1 METYYTDKE
10 RKFVISAFRELR
22 IALADDLSYPE
33 IRRIEDIIKG
43 GIAAGKAHRDKY
55 GINPSVRHLNT
66 ALLLSRYV
74 GADRNMIIATLLYQ
88 ICSDDYFSL
97 EDVKAEFG
105 DDVRSIIHGLKNVA
119 DLYKKQTTQRDENFS
134 KLMMAFAEN
143 IRVIIIMIVD
153 RLALMKAI
161 NHHPNQ
167 KFVFD
172 IASES
177 LYLYAPLAHRL
188 GLYKIK
194 SELEDMSLK
203 YTNRDLYTQIA
214 HKLNESKQERDKYI
228 AEFIAPIKKKLED
241 DGFKFEI
248 KGRTKSIY
256 SIWNKMR
263 KQNAELKDIYDLF
276 AIRIIIDTPLK
287 NERSDCWKA
296 FAIVTD
302 MFKPNPSRLKDWISI
317 PKSNGYESLH
327 TTVTGPGQR
336 WVEVQIRTQRMDE
349 IAEKGLAAHF
359 KYKGV
364 KSEKSLDDW
373 MANVRDLLETSGK
386 DTPEIMK
393 KMNMDVY
400 DKEVFIFTPK
410 GDLFRLPLGATIL
423 DFAFAIHSKIGCSC
437 IGGKVNGKTHKINYE
452 LKNGDTVEVLT
463 SSTQQPKQQWLSIV
477 TTSKAKNKI
486 RQSLNEI
493 SNRSAEFAKE
503 LLQRRFKNRKIE
515 IEEAILT
522 KVIKRLGYKTATDFY
537 NEISSEK
544 LDIGQIVDSYVA
556 LKEKE
561 DETQQIA
568 SSRSAQEFVMQP
580 PALSSSE
587 SSDVVIIGEGIKGIN
602 FKLSKCCMPIQG
614 DDIMGFIASDGAIK
628 IHKRGCPNAR
638 HLMNRYPYRTIK
650 AAWSEIVGGNQF
662 AVPLSIIGNDDIGI
676 VNNIT
681 SLITKE
687 KSVSLR
693 SIAIDSNDGL
703 FQGRLVVGVND
714 TVSLNNLIKKIT
726 AIKGVKSMQQ
736 TNYIDNLLSRGFD
749 S

>member
-410 GDLFRLPLGATIL
+410 GDLFRLPLRATIL
-423 DFAFAIHSKIGCSC
+423 DFAFAIHSKIGCTC

-726 AIKGVKSMQQ
+726 AIKGVKDVRR
-736 TNYIDNLLSRGFD
+736 NN
-749 S
+749 

>member
-423 DFAFAIHSKIGCSC
+423 DFAFAIHSKIGCTC

-580 PALSSSE
+580 PTLSSSE

-726 AIKGVKSMQQ
+726 TIKGVKDVRR
-736 TNYIDNLLSRGFD
+736 NN
-749 S
+749 

>member
-22 IALADDLSYPE
+22 MALADDLSYPE

-88 ICSDDYFSL
+88 ICSDNYFSL

-423 DFAFAIHSKIGCSC
+423 DFAFAIHSKIGCTC

-544 LDIGQIVDSYVA
+544 LDIGQIVDNYVA

-580 PALSSSE
+580 PTLSSSE

-726 AIKGVKSMQQ
+726 AIKGVKDVRR
-736 TNYIDNLLSRGFD
+736 NN
-749 S
+749 

>member
-194 SELEDMSLK
+194 SKLEDMSLK

-423 DFAFAIHSKIGCSC
+423 DFAFAIHSKIGCTC

-463 SSTQQPKQQWLSIV
+463 SSTKQPKQQWLSIV

-726 AIKGVKSMQQ
+726 AIKGVKDVRR
-736 TNYIDNLLSRGFD
+736 NN
-749 S
+749 

>member
-423 DFAFAIHSKIGCSC
+423 DFAFAIHSKIGCTC

-544 LDIGQIVDSYVA
+544 LDIGQIVDNYVA

-726 AIKGVKSMQQ
+726 AIKGVKDVRR
-736 TNYIDNLLSRGFD
+736 NN
-749 S
+749 

>member
-43 GIAAGKAHRDKY
+43 GIAAGKANRDKY

-423 DFAFAIHSKIGCSC
+423 DFAFAIHSKIGCTC

-687 KSVSLR
+687 KSVSLC

-726 AIKGVKSMQQ
+726 AIKGVKDVRR
-736 TNYIDNLLSRGFD
+736 NN
-749 S
+749 

>member
-423 DFAFAIHSKIGCSC
+423 DFAFAIHSKIGCTC
-437 IGGKVNGKTHKINYE
+437 IGGKVHGKTHKINYE

-544 LDIGQIVDSYVA
+544 LDIGQIVDNYVA

-580 PALSSSE
+580 PTLSSSE

-726 AIKGVKSMQQ
+726 AIKGVKDVRR
-736 TNYIDNLLSRGFD
+736 NN
-749 S
+749 

>member
-22 IALADDLSYPE
+22 IALAEDLSYPE

-423 DFAFAIHSKIGCSC
+423 DFAFAIHSKIGCTC

-726 AIKGVKSMQQ
+726 AIKGVKDVRR
-736 TNYIDNLLSRGFD
+736 NN
-749 S
+749 

>member
-423 DFAFAIHSKIGCSC
+423 DFAFAIHSKIGCTC

-687 KSVSLR
+687 KNVSLR

-726 AIKGVKSMQQ
+726 AIKGVKDVRR
-736 TNYIDNLLSRGFD
+736 NN
-749 S
+749 

>member
-423 DFAFAIHSKIGCSC
+423 DFAFAIHSKIGCTC

-638 HLMNRYPYRTIK
+638 HLMSRYPYRTIK

-681 SLITKE
+681 SLITK
-687 KSVSLR
+687 
-693 SIAIDSNDGL
+693 
-703 FQGRLVVGVND
+703 
-714 TVSLNNLIKKIT
+714 
-726 AIKGVKSMQQ
+726 
-736 TNYIDNLLSRGFD
+736 
-749 S
+749 

>member
-1 METYYTDKE
+1 METYYTYKE

-423 DFAFAIHSKIGCSC
+423 DFAFAIHSKIGCTC

-544 LDIGQIVDSYVA
+544 LDIGLIVDSYVA

-726 AIKGVKSMQQ
+726 AIKGVKDVRR
-736 TNYIDNLLSRGFD
+736 NN
-749 S
+749 

>member
-714 TVSLNNLIKKIT
+714 SVSLNNLIKKIT
-726 AIKGVKSMQQ
+726 AIKGVKDVRR
-736 TNYIDNLLSRGFD
+736 NN
-749 S
+749 

>member
-423 DFAFAIHSKIGCSC
+423 DFAFAIHSKIGCTC

-614 DDIMGFIASDGAIK
+614 DDIMGFITSDGAIK

-638 HLMNRYPYRTIK
+638 HLMSRYPYRTIK

-726 AIKGVKSMQQ
+726 AIKGVKDVRR
-736 TNYIDNLLSRGFD
+736 NN
-749 S
+749 

>member
-33 IRRIEDIIKG
+33 IRRIEDIIKD

-423 DFAFAIHSKIGCSC
+423 DFAFAIHSKIGCTC

-587 SSDVVIIGEGIKGIN
+587 ASDVVIIGEGIKGIN

-726 AIKGVKSMQQ
+726 AIKGVKDVRR
-736 TNYIDNLLSRGFD
+736 NN
-749 S
+749 

>member
-228 AEFIAPIKKKLED
+228 AEFIVPIKKKLED

-423 DFAFAIHSKIGCSC
+423 DFAFAIHSKIGCTC

-568 SSRSAQEFVMQP
+568 SSRSAQEFVIQP

-726 AIKGVKSMQQ
+726 AIKGVKDVRR
-736 TNYIDNLLSRGFD
+736 NN
-749 S
+749 

>member
-88 ICSDDYFSL
+88 ICSDDYFSI

-423 DFAFAIHSKIGCSC
+423 DFAFAIHSKIGCTC

-726 AIKGVKSMQQ
+726 AIKGVKDVRR
-736 TNYIDNLLSRGFD
+736 NN
-749 S
+749 

>member
-74 GADRNMIIATLLYQ
+74 GADRNMIIATLLYH

-423 DFAFAIHSKIGCSC
+423 DFAFAIHSKIGCTC

-486 RQSLNEI
+486 RQSRNEI
-493 SNRSAEFAKE
+493 SNRSAEFTKE

-726 AIKGVKSMQQ
+726 AIKGVKDVRR
-736 TNYIDNLLSRGFD
+736 NN
-749 S
+749 

>member
-228 AEFIAPIKKKLED
+228 AEFIAPIKKRLED

-423 DFAFAIHSKIGCSC
+423 DFAFAIHSKIGCTC

-561 DETQQIA
+561 DEAQQIA

-638 HLMNRYPYRTIK
+638 HLMSRYPYRTIK

-726 AIKGVKSMQQ
+726 AIKGVKDVRR
-736 TNYIDNLLSRGFD
+736 NN
-749 S
+749 

>member
-423 DFAFAIHSKIGCSC
+423 DFAFAIHSKIGCTC

-503 LLQRRFKNRKIE
+503 LLQRRFKNRKSE

-726 AIKGVKSMQQ
+726 AIKGVKDVRR
-736 TNYIDNLLSRGFD
+736 NN
-749 S
+749 

>member
-537 NEISSEK
+537 NEISSKK

-726 AIKGVKSMQQ
+726 AIKGVKDVRR
-736 TNYIDNLLSRGFD
+736 NN
-749 S
+749 

>member
-276 AIRIIIDTPLK
+276 AIRIIINTPLK

-423 DFAFAIHSKIGCSC
+423 DFAFAIHSKIGCTC

-726 AIKGVKSMQQ
+726 AIKGVKDVRR
-736 TNYIDNLLSRGFD
+736 NN
-749 S
+749 

>member
-214 HKLNESKQERDKYI
+214 HKLNESKLERDKYI

-423 DFAFAIHSKIGCSC
+423 DFAFAIHSKIGCTC

-726 AIKGVKSMQQ
+726 AIKGVKDVRR
-736 TNYIDNLLSRGFD
+736 NN
-749 S
+749 

>member
-423 DFAFAIHSKIGCSC
+423 DFAFAIHSKIGCTC

-638 HLMNRYPYRTIK
+638 HLINRYPYRTIK

-726 AIKGVKSMQQ
+726 AIKGVKDVRR
-736 TNYIDNLLSRGFD
+736 NN
-749 S
+749 

>member
-161 NHHPNQ
+161 NRHPNQ

-423 DFAFAIHSKIGCSC
+423 DFAFAIHSKIGCTC

-638 HLMNRYPYRTIK
+638 HLMSRYPYRTIK

-726 AIKGVKSMQQ
+726 AIKGVKDVRR
-736 TNYIDNLLSRGFD
+736 NN
-749 S
+749 

>member
-33 IRRIEDIIKG
+33 IRRIEDIIRG

-423 DFAFAIHSKIGCSC
+423 DFAFAIHSKIGCTC

-587 SSDVVIIGEGIKGIN
+587 SCDVVIIGEGIKGIN

-726 AIKGVKSMQQ
+726 AIKGVKDVRR
-736 TNYIDNLLSRGFD
+736 NN
-749 S
+749 

>member
-1 METYYTDKE
+1 METYYKDKE

-423 DFAFAIHSKIGCSC
+423 DFAFAIHSKIGCTC

-544 LDIGQIVDSYVA
+544 LDIGQIVDNYVA

-580 PALSSSE
+580 PTLSSSE

-726 AIKGVKSMQQ
+726 AIKGVKDVRR
-736 TNYIDNLLSRGFD
+736 NN
-749 S
+749 

>member
-97 EDVKAEFG
+97 ENVKAVFG

-423 DFAFAIHSKIGCSC
+423 DFAFAIHSKIGCTC

-726 AIKGVKSMQQ
+726 AIKGVKDVRR
-736 TNYIDNLLSRGFD
+736 NN
-749 S
+749 

>member
-587 SSDVVIIGEGIKGIN
+587 SSDVVIIGESIKGIN

-726 AIKGVKSMQQ
+726 AIKGVKDVRR
-736 TNYIDNLLSRGFD
+736 NN
-749 S
+749 

>member
-423 DFAFAIHSKIGCSC
+423 DFAFAIHSKIGCTC

-493 SNRSAEFAKE
+493 SNRSVEFAKE

-726 AIKGVKSMQQ
+726 AIKGVKDVRR
-736 TNYIDNLLSRGFD
+736 NN
-749 S
+749 

>member
-1 METYYTDKE
+1 MEAYYTEKE
-10 RKFVISAFRELR
+10 RLFVIEAYKSLR
-22 IALADDLSYPE
+22 HSLAGDLTFE
-33 IRRIEDIIKG
+33 ETKKIEKILKD
-43 GIAAGKAHRDKY
+43 GIEAGKARRDKY

-66 ALLLSRYV
+66 ALLISKYV
-74 GADRNMIIATLLYQ
+74 GADKNMIIATLLYHL
-88 ICSDDYFSL
+88 CSDDYYPLSAVK
-97 EDVKAEFG
+97 EDFG
-105 DDVRSIIHGLKNVA
+105 EDICSITKGLKKISE
-119 DLYKKQTTQRDENFS
+119 LYKQHSTQRDENFS

-167 KFVFD
+167 KFVMD
-172 IASES
+172 IASEA

-203 YTNRDLYTQIA
+203 YTNRELYTQIA

-228 AEFIAPIKKKLED
+228 AEFIAPIKKKLEEE
-241 DGFKFEI
+241 GIKFDI

-256 SIWNKMR
+256 SIWNKMK
-263 KQNAELKDIYDLF
+263 KQNADLKDIYDLF
-276 AIRIIIDTPLK
+276 AIRIIIDTPLEH
-287 NERSDCWKA
+287 ERRDCWKV

-302 MFKPNPSRLKDWISI
+302 MFKANPSRMKDWITI

-327 TTVTGPGQR
+327 TTVTGPGSR

-373 MANVRDLLETSGK
+373 MANVRDILETSGK

-423 DFAFAIHSKIGCSC
+423 DFAFAIHSKIGCTC
-437 IGGKVNGKTHKINYE
+437 IGAKVNGKTQKINYK
-452 LKNGDTVEVLT
+452 LKNGDTVEILT
-463 SSTQQPKQQWLSIV
+463 STTQQPKLQWLTIV

-493 SNRSAEFAKE
+493 NNRSAEFAKE
-503 LLQRRFKNRKIE
+503 LIQRRFKNRKID

-522 KVIKRLGYKTATDFY
+522 KVIKRLNYKTATDFY
-537 NEISSEK
+537 NDVANEK
-544 LDIGQIVDSYVA
+544 LDVAHIVDSYLA
-556 LKEKE
+556 IKEKE
-561 DETQQIA
+561 EEPQTVIGN
-568 SSRSAQEFVMQP
+568 RSAQDFVMQP
-580 PALSSSE
+580 VEEVTNDSG
-587 SSDVVIIGEGIKGIN
+587 DVIIIGEGIKGIN
-602 FKLSKCCMPIQG
+602 YKLAKCCMPIQG
-614 DDIMGFIASDGAIK
+614 DTIMGFIASDGAIK
-628 IHKRGCPNAR
+628 IHKSTCPNAR
-638 HLMNRYPYRTIK
+638 HLSSKYPYRTIK
-650 AAWSEIVGGNQF
+650 TVWSGVTGSNQF
-662 AVPLSIIGNDDIGI
+662 AVPLSIVGHDDIGI

-681 SLITKE
+681 SIITKE
-687 KSVSLR
+687 KNVSLR

-714 TVSLNNLIKKIT
+714 IVSLNNLIKKIKT
-726 AIKGVKSMQQ
+726 IKGVKDVQR
-736 TNYIDNLLSRGFD
+736 NN
-749 S
+749 

>member
-134 KLMMAFAEN
+134 KLMMVFAV
-143 IRVIIIMIVD
+143 IFRVIIIMIVD

-423 DFAFAIHSKIGCSC
+423 DFAFAIHSKIGCTC

-726 AIKGVKSMQQ
+726 AIKGVKDVRR
-736 TNYIDNLLSRGFD
+736 NN
-749 S
+749 

>member
-423 DFAFAIHSKIGCSC
+423 DFAFAIHSKIGCTC

-486 RQSLNEI
+486 RQLLNEI

-544 LDIGQIVDSYVA
+544 LDIGQIVDNYVA

-726 AIKGVKSMQQ
+726 AIKGVKDVRR
-736 TNYIDNLLSRGFD
+736 NN
-749 S
+749 

>member
-423 DFAFAIHSKIGCSC
+423 DFAFAIHSKIGCTC

-477 TTSKAKNKI
+477 TTSKSKNKI

-544 LDIGQIVDSYVA
+544 LDIGQIVDNYVA

-580 PALSSSE
+580 PTLSSSE

-726 AIKGVKSMQQ
+726 AIKGVKDVRR
-736 TNYIDNLLSRGFD
+736 NN
-749 S
+749 

>member
-33 IRRIEDIIKG
+33 IRRIEGIIKG

-214 HKLNESKQERDKYI
+214 HKLTESKQERDKYI

-423 DFAFAIHSKIGCSC
+423 DFAFAIHSKIGCTC

-726 AIKGVKSMQQ
+726 AIKGVKDVRR
-736 TNYIDNLLSRGFD
+736 NN
-749 S
+749 

>member
-373 MANVRDLLETSGK
+373 MANVRDLLGTSGK

-423 DFAFAIHSKIGCSC
+423 DFAFAIHSKIGCTC

-544 LDIGQIVDSYVA
+544 LDIGQIVDNYVA

-580 PALSSSE
+580 PTLSSSE

-726 AIKGVKSMQQ
+726 AIKGVKDVRR
-736 TNYIDNLLSRGFD
+736 NN
-749 S
+749 

>member
-393 KMNMDVY
+393 KMNVDVY

-423 DFAFAIHSKIGCSC
+423 DFAFAIHSKIGCTC

-544 LDIGQIVDSYVA
+544 LDIGQIVDNYVA

-580 PALSSSE
+580 PTLSSSE

-726 AIKGVKSMQQ
+726 AIKGVKDVRR
-736 TNYIDNLLSRGFD
+736 NN
-749 S
+749 

>member
-423 DFAFAIHSKIGCSC
+423 DFAFAIHSKIGCTC
-437 IGGKVNGKTHKINYE
+437 IGGKVNGKTHKLNYE

-726 AIKGVKSMQQ
+726 AIKGVKDVRR
-736 TNYIDNLLSRGFD
+736 NN
-749 S
+749 

>member
-10 RKFVISAFRELR
+10 RKFVISAFQELR

-423 DFAFAIHSKIGCSC
+423 DFAFAIHSKIGCTC

-726 AIKGVKSMQQ
+726 AIKGVKDVRR
-736 TNYIDNLLSRGFD
+736 NN
-749 S
+749 

>member
-423 DFAFAIHSKIGCSC
+423 DFAFAIHSKIGCTC

-568 SSRSAQEFVMQP
+568 SSSSAQEFVMQP

-726 AIKGVKSMQQ
+726 AIKGVKDVRR
-736 TNYIDNLLSRGFD
+736 NN
-749 S
+749 